1 MKKIIIAMT
10 LFVWVAMLIQA
21 EDKIEQ
27 DKIEP
32 KVQQSVQSPKS
43 AIDKNKKNKAQN
55 NIQKDTTSEENTK
68 TPYIQAAS
76 SSEQTSKQLLQCN
89 AIFDARKG
97 ELKEQIRQLDE
108 KTQSIQALENATQ
121 NLLDKR
127 EAKLKERENALSI
140 KLKEIED
147 KEAKEEAQN
156 KQRQDEIKALIAKN
170 EDILKQIDGA
180 KNNKLAQ
187 TYAKMKDSKAAP
199 IIENLPQDEAASI
212 LFALSAQDMGKIL
225 SKMNPKKAAELT
237 EILKKGPPFEKQ
249 KSETLQ
255 KKNPDKKET
264 GDVNLEENQ
273 DKNTQ
278 DSSI

>member
-1 MKKIIIAMT
+1 MKKITIAMI
-10 LFVWVAMLIQA
+10 LFVWVATLMQA
-21 EDKIEQ
+21 EDDTKK
-27 DKIEP
+27 DKLET
-32 KVQQSVQSPKS
+32 KVQQSEQSPK
-43 AIDKNKKNKAQN
+43 ITPNENNKNKTQN
-55 NIQKDTTSEENTK
+55 STQKDMSSEENTK
-68 TPYIQAAS
+68 THYIPPSS

-147 KEAKEEAQN
+147 KEAKEEVQN
-156 KQRQDEIKALIAKN
+156 KQRQDQIKALIAKN
-170 EDILKQIDGA
+170 EDILKQIDDA

-249 KSETLQ
+249 KSETSQ
-255 KKNPDKKET
+255 KANPDKKET
-264 GDVNLEENQ
+264 GDAKLEENQ
-273 DKNTQ
+273 EENTE

>member
-1 MKKIIIAMT
+1 MKKIIIAMIS
-10 LFVWVAMLIQA
+10 FVWMITFIQA
-21 EDKIEQ
+21 EDKTTQ
-27 DKIEP
+27 DKLEP
-32 KVQQSVQSPKS
+32 KVQEFVQSPKTDIAKDNS
-43 AIDKNKKNKAQN
+43 KIQNK
-55 NIQKDTTSEENTK
+55 IQKDTALQENAK
-68 TPYIQAAS
+68 TPYVPAAS
-76 SSEQTSKQLLQCN
+76 SSDQNSKQLLQCN

-108 KTQSIQALENATQ
+108 KTQSIQALENAAQ

-156 KQRQDEIKALIAKN
+156 KQRQDSIKALIAKN
-170 EDILKQIDGA
+170 ENILKQIDDA

-249 KSETLQ
+249 KSQTLQ
-255 KKNPDKKET
+255 KKILPKKKQE
-264 GDVNLEENQ
+264 
-273 DKNTQ
+273 
-278 DSSI
+278 I

>member
-10 LFVWVAMLIQA
+10 LFVWVATLIQA

-27 DKIEP
+27 DKLEP

-43 AIDKNKKNKAQN
+43 TIDENNKNKTQN
-55 NIQKDTTSEENTK
+55 NIQKDTRSEENTK

-76 SSEQTSKQLLQCN
+76 SSEQASKQLLQCN

-147 KEAKEEAQN
+147 KQAKEEAQN

-170 EDILKQIDGA
+170 QDILKRIDGA

-264 GDVNLEENQ
+264 GDINLEENQ

>member
-1 MKKIIIAMT
+1 MISLVCLGAI
-10 LFVWVAMLIQA
+10 IQA
-21 EDKIEQ
+21 EDKI
-27 DKIEP
+27 
-32 KVQQSVQSPKS
+32 QQNSPQTKADQSKQSPKNNS
-43 AIDKNKKNKAQN
+43 HQDKTQN
-55 NIQKDTTSEENTK
+55 TPQKDLIPEEDEKQAYIPADSNSEN
-68 TPYIQAAS
+68 
-76 SSEQTSKQLLQCN
+76 TSKQLLQCN

-97 ELKEQIRQLDE
+97 ELKEQIRELDE
-108 KTQSIQALENATQ
+108 KTQSLQALQNATQ

-156 KQRQDEIKALIAKN
+156 KQRQDDIKALIAKN
-170 EDILKQIDGA
+170 EDILKQIDDA

-187 TYAKMKDSKAAP
+187 TYAKMRDSKAAP

-225 SKMNPKKAAELT
+225 SKMDPKKAAELT
-237 EILKKGPPFEKQ
+237 EVLKKGPPFEKQ
-249 KSETLQ
+249 KTQVVQ
-255 KKNPDKKET
+255 KKTPEKKEEQEQKPQEDE
-264 GDVNLEENQ
+264 G
-273 DKNTQ
+273 KNTQ

>member
-10 LFVWVAMLIQA
+10 LFVWVATLIQA
-21 EDKIEQ
+21 EDKIDQ
-27 DKIEP
+27 DKLKP

-43 AIDKNKKNKAQN
+43 AIDENNKNKTQN
-55 NIQKDTTSEENTK
+55 NIQKDTISEENTK

-147 KEAKEEAQN
+147 KQAKEEAQN

-170 EDILKQIDGA
+170 EDILKQIDDA

-264 GDVNLEENQ
+264 GGVKLEENQ

>member
-1 MKKIIIAMT
+1 MKKKIIAMV
-10 LFVWVAMLIQA
+10 LFVSIGTFIQA
-21 EDKIEQ
+21 EDKAGQ
-27 DKIEP
+27 DKLEP
-32 KVQQSVQSPKS
+32 KVQQSIQSPKKTTNE
-43 AIDKNKKNKAQN
+43 DNKSKTRN
-55 NIQKDTTSEENTK
+55 NTQKDMTVEENTK
-68 TPYIQAAS
+68 TPYVPADS
-76 SSEQTSKQLLQCN
+76 NSEQTSKQLLQCN

-147 KEAKEEAQN
+147 KQAKEEAQN
-156 KQRQDEIKALIAKN
+156 KQRQDQIKALIAKN
-170 EDILKQIDGA
+170 EDILKQIDDA

-225 SKMNPKKAAELT
+225 SKMDPKKAADLT

-249 KSETLQ
+249 KSQALQ
-255 KKNPDKKET
+255 KENLDKKET
-264 GDVNLEENQ
+264 GDVNLEKNQ
-273 DKNTQ
+273 DENTQ
-278 DSSI
+278 NSSI